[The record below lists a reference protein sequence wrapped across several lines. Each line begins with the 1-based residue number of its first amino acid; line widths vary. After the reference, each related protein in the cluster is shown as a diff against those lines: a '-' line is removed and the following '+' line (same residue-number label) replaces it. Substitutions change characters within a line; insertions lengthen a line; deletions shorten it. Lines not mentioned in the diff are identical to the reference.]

1 MVTRRAAVLL
11 KSRFPDTF
19 TGTPAFMAFTGRLEG
34 SKYCSPEI
42 LKQMT
47 DIFDKT
53 TKLRLRNAEDPQY
66 IKFGTVRDKD
76 PQYDIRSGQLRLSG

>member
-1 MVTRRAAVLL
+1 MLR
-11 KSRFPDTF
+11 SRFQDKFAGMLTF
-19 TGTPAFMAFTGRLEG
+19 MTCTGRLEG

-47 DIFDKT
+47 EIFDKT

-76 PQYDIRSGQLRLSG
+76 PQYDIRSGQFRLSG

>member
-1 MVTRRAAVLL
+1 MLL
-11 KSRFPDTF
+11 RSRFPDEFVSVHTFMTF
-19 TGTPAFMAFTGRLEG
+19 TERLEG
-34 SKYCSPEI
+34 SKYCNAEI

-47 DIFDKT
+47 EIFDKT

-76 PQYDIRSGQLRLSG
+76 PQYDVRSGQLRLSG